1 MLCIAV
7 CLVASN
13 MRMSITALGP
23 ILEDIAADQGVSAAV
38 LGALASL
45 PLVVWALVSPLTHLV
60 SSRLGTTNTVTW
72 SLVLLIAGTVWR
84 SLPGTILNLWI
95 GTVII
100 GVAIAIMNV
109 LMPAVIKRDFGLR
122 IPIVMGLYTAALGG
136 MGSIGP
142 GIVVPVSQIQGASG
156 TLGWRIGLLATGAL
170 VPIAL
175 IVWVLATRRARASTP
190 GATATQ
196 TPELPTAE
204 VLVAEAPAAGLPA
217 TEMPPAG
224 EPVPEVPALPVP
236 NDRTGR
242 RIWRDPLAWCLAIY
256 MGTQSAV
263 FYTLVTW
270 LAPIEISLGTPQA
283 LAGVNL
289 MYFQAIGVAGSA
301 LVAPLL
307 HGRLQR
313 HLPVLV
319 PLLSVVSALGILL
332 TPQLI
337 LLWISVAGFA
347 CGAALSVALT
357 LIAMRARDH
366 HTATVLSGMAQAIG
380 YLVAAVGPFLFGWL
394 FEASSSWTL
403 PLISLAA
410 IALVQTT
417 MGVIV
422 GQERY
427 VLEPRPGRTRVG

>member
-7 CLVASN
+7 CLVAGN

-23 ILEDIAADQGVSAAV
+23 ILEDISADQGVSAAV

-60 SSRLGTTNTVTW
+60 SSRLGTTHTVTW
-72 SLVLLIAGTVWR
+72 SLMLLIAGTVWR

-95 GTVII
+95 GTIVI

-122 IPIVMGLYTAALGG
+122 IPIVMGLYTAVLGG
-136 MGSIGP
+136 LGSIGP

-156 TLGWRIGLLATGAL
+156 PLGWRIGLLATGAL
-170 VPIAL
+170 VPAAL
-175 IVWVLATRRARASTP
+175 IVWVLATRRAKTVTP
-190 GATATQ
+190 GARAFA
-196 TPELPTAE
+196 TPEIPAAEVPTAE
-204 VLVAEAPAAGLPA
+204 APVSEVPAAGLPA
-217 TEMPPAG
+217 A
-224 EPVPEVPALPVP
+224 EVPAALPAP

-270 LAPIEISLGTPQA
+270 LAPIEISLGRPQA
-283 LAGVNL
+283 LAGVDL

-332 TPQLI
+332 TPQLM
-337 LLWISVAGFA
+337 LLWVSVAGFA

-394 FEASSSWTL
+394 FEASNTWTL

-410 IALVQTT
+410 IALVQTM

-422 GQERY
+422 GREHY
-427 VLEPRPGRTRVG
+427 VLDPRPNRTRVG